1 MYVIMMITNL
11 KLWRRINEAYQVL
24 FFCEHSFLRLFKGTY
39 AMSEV
44 FSRYFLYLFCQCVL
58 SVCLVHRLINDMF
71 IASLPGNFGK
81 ADKKTWKIKSE
92 HSLPQ
97 RISQKYIAKYVAD
110 KYKKDYRIY
119 MYIKAGIVVYY
130 VIAFLA
136 LLYSGSEERKV
147 ALVWRII
154 RATSIPSSLF
164 LIAHFDT
171 NQRSKYTRNK

>member
-1 MYVIMMITNL
+1 
-11 KLWRRINEAYQVL
+11 
-24 FFCEHSFLRLFKGTY
+24 
-39 AMSEV
+39 MSEV
-44 FSRYFLYLFCQCVL
+44 FSRYFLFLFGSCVL

-81 ADKKTWKIKSE
+81 AVKKTWKIKSE
-92 HSLPQ
+92 YSLPQ

-119 MYIKAGIVVYY
+119 MYIKVGIVVYY

-136 LLYSGSEERKV
+136 LLYSGSDERKV

-154 RATSIPSSLF
+154 MAINTPITLF
-164 LIAHFDT
+164 LILQFDT
-171 NQRSKYTRNK
+171 DHRSKYTRNK

>member
-1 MYVIMMITNL
+1 
-11 KLWRRINEAYQVL
+11 
-24 FFCEHSFLRLFKGTY
+24 
-39 AMSEV
+39 
-44 FSRYFLYLFCQCVL
+44 
-58 SVCLVHRLINDMF
+58 MF
-71 IASLPGNFGK
+71 IASLPGKFGK
-81 ADKKTWKIKSE
+81 AVKKTWKIKSE
-92 HSLPQ
+92 YSLPQ

-154 RATSIPSSLF
+154 RAINIPLTLF
-164 LIAHFDT
+164 LLAHFDI
-171 NQRSKYTRNK
+171 NRHSKYTRNK